1 LPVKIGRQEV
11 RKIGGKRII
20 LHPPRS
26 FALPDFPFKTACNR
40 QRFDRARIR
49 DRMKRSPFPGSS
61 CKGGYTLIEISVVIV
76 LVGVILL
83 MAIPRVRDTMT
94 DDRMRSA
101 ARYLSGTARELR
113 ANAVREQVDHY
124 LHMDL
129 DKRLVWNT
137 RDDMTA
143 ENRTLRRSQARS
155 LPSGVRIADVALVDV
170 GKKNE
175 GEVIIRFFSQ
185 GYIQPAA
192 IHLTD
197 DERIMTLIFQP
208 FLSTFDVQDKYVDAW
223 QASR

>member
-1 LPVKIGRQEV
+1 MMKIMKSV
-11 RKIGGKRII
+11 
-20 LHPPRS
+20 LSPR
-26 FALPDFPFKTACNR
+26 PTDTK
-40 QRFDRARIR
+40 
-49 DRMKRSPFPGSS
+49 
-61 CKGGYTLIEISVVIV
+61 GYTLIEISVVIV

-94 DDRMRSA
+94 NDRMRSA
-101 ARYLSGTARELR
+101 ARHLSGTARELR

-124 LHMDL
+124 LHIDL

-175 GEVIIRFFSQ
+175 GEVMIRFFSQ
-185 GYIQPAA
+185 GYVQPAA

-197 DERIMTLIFQP
+197 EERVMTLIFQP
-208 FLSTFDVQDKYVDAW
+208 FLSTFEVQDKYVDAW
-223 QASR
+223 QASK